1 MFERVSLWT
10 SSSDVEQL
18 SQHHHARVGLATAT
32 CSGQDDRL
40 VVSSLSLNFDGFLS
54 NFVESWSILG
64 GFLGGVEGDGVAHV
78 IVRVDGD
85 QDWSNVGLEFE

>member
-1 MFERVSLWT
+1 MFECISLWT
-10 SSSDVEQL
+10 STRDIKQL
-18 SQHHHARVGLATAT
+18 SEQHHAGVGLARPA
-32 CSGQDDRL
+32 GPREDDGL
-40 VVSSLSLNFDGFLS
+40 GVAGLTLDLDGLLGD
-54 NFVESWSILG
+54 FVECIRLLG